1 MILIMRLSLIMRV
14 VPMLFLVG
22 VAGCQQPRSAN
33 QNKPVPLNDQVEQ
46 LASVVAG
53 TKYLKYKCNRS
64 DLPGDA
70 VINKVANKVA
80 KQRGWNPSDYAALPQ
95 RSEALYQSLTRD
107 STPEQTKCSSFNS
120 LLAPFTDELR
130 AEGHS

>member
-1 MILIMRLSLIMRV
+1 
-14 VPMLFLVG
+14 MLLLVG
-22 VAGCQQPRSAN
+22 VAGCQQPRSTS